1 MQVAIINLSSQQNL
15 STIGNNNMLVKS
27 AVRYLM
33 HGKIYTYIKLKTILT
48 DSRASPSILSI
59 NSTSL

>member
-1 MQVAIINLSSQQNL
+1 MQVAKINLCSQQNP

-27 AVRYLM
+27 AERYLM

-48 DSRASPSILSI
+48 DNISIYIII
-59 NSTSL
+59 NI